1 MIRIHHVIIA
11 VAVFHP
17 QPAIRREF
25 FRILDGFV
33 LVKSPI

>member
-1 MIRIHHVIIA
+1 MIRVHHIVIA

-25 FRILDGFV
+25 VWILDGFV